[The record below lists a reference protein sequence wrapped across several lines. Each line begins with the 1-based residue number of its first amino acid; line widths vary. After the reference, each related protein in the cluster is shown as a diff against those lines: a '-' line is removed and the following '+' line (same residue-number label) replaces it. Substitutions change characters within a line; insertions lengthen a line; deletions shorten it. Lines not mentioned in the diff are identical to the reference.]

1 MREKTL
7 IYICFIGFFTGIFL
21 LMFISDNL
29 QIDKIDIGEIG
40 KEHIGDI
47 VNVSGEIVDS
57 RHSQGHLF
65 FTLTDRSGNIRVVL
79 WNDTL
84 KYLELQNVDTAAI
97 TDGKELNMLAS
108 VELYKGELELIPL
121 REYIS

>member
-1 MREKTL
+1 
-7 IYICFIGFFTGIFL
+7 
-21 LMFISDNL
+21 MFISDNL